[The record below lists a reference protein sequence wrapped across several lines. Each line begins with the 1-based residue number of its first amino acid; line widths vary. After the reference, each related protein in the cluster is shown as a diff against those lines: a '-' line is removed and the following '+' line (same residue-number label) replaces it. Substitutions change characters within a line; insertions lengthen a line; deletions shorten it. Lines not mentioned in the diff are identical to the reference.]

1 LNDLARKVNKV
12 KNFLLFN
19 ILYEMKSGKDENKNF
34 ENAYDKLEEIGQ
46 KLKSK
51 TNIIELNNLYKDIFK
66 KIKEK

>member
-1 LNDLARKVNKV
+1 MNDLARKVNKV

>member
-1 LNDLARKVNKV
+1 MNDLVNKV